1 MKKISISVTTKSNL
15 FIGGTPTTFEIGGI
29 DQYTVTDY
37 QNNPYIPGSS
47 LKGTI
52 RNIVRELSSDAITAP
67 LNQLYQAYCK
77 TLCQEAE
84 GSLPHKMDADTKKR
98 LDKRMKAM
106 EKKSSAEYLFG
117 IEGFNQTP
125 KLLFSDLKMVEAKDG
140 MIFSIDS
147 KNSIKEEDN
156 NLSAIPRI
164 YKTVAPN
171 VVFQGEILFQNPKKM
186 EKPDLFIQEA
196 ENLLKECFALLTSGY
211 YRLGNSG
218 SRGYGRVEIKVEE
231 HLHGSN

>member
-1 MKKISISVTTKSNL
+1 MKKISISVTTRSNL

-37 QNNPYIPGSS
+37 QNKPYIPGSS
-47 LKGTI
+47 LKGNV
-52 RNIVRELSSDAITAP
+52 RNIVRDLSSDEITIP
-67 LNQLYQAYCK
+67 LNKMYQAYCR

-84 GSLPHKMDADTKKR
+84 GSLPRKIDTDTKCY
-98 LDKRMKAM
+98 LDKRMKEM

-125 KLLFSDLKMVEAKDG
+125 KLLFSDLKMVEARDG

-171 VVFQGEILFQNPKKM
+171 VVFQGEILFQHLQKM
-186 EKPDLFIQEA
+186 ENPDLFIQEA
-196 ENLLKECFALLTSGY
+196 EKLLKECFNLLTSGY

-218 SRGYGRVEIKVEE
+218 SRGYGRVEIKMEE